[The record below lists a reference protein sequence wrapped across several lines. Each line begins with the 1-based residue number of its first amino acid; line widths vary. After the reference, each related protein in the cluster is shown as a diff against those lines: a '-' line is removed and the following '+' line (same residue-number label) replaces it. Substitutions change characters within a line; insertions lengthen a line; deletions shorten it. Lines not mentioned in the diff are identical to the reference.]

1 MSKVIDKPSE
11 ASSMEFK
18 RDIDLAVR
26 KISGK
31 DLNSTASL
39 IALEVGET
47 GACIIATG
55 TTESFLSLIGATL
68 RQIYDTQIKQEQMTW
83 GQFVKSAMQVAT
95 LIGSEALGSYSEG
108 DDQPDVSPE
117 TKLPS

>member
-83 GQFVKSAMQVAT
+83 GQFVKSVMQVAT
-95 LIGSEALGSYSEG
+95 LIGSEALESYSEG